1 MKTKPLFYFVDTP
14 QFRSVESRAWA
25 ANYFRA
31 LRNRE
36 NGNKRSYTI
45 KRVESGRYTI
55 QLNYTGSPVAT
66 IITNGAEQ

>member
-1 MKTKPLFYFVDTP
+1 MKTKALFYFVDSP

-31 LRNRE
+31 LRNRA
-36 NGNKRSYTI
+36 NGNARSYTV
-45 KRVESGRYTI
+45 KRVAFGRYTI

-66 IITNGAEQ
+66 IITNGVDQ